1 MCGIIGYK
9 GKNSAVEVL
18 LKGLKNLEYRGYDS
32 AGVALTKNN
41 ELKVIK
47 SVGKISKLEEKI
59 NNENLDTYN
68 IGIAHTRWATNGGVT
83 LENAH
88 PHTVGKVTLVH
99 NGIIE
104 NADELKKELQSEGV
118 VFNSDTD
125 TEVVAAIINK
135 YLENDVISS
144 LTNAL
149 KNLKGSYALGII
161 IEGDKKIYVA
171 KNKSPLVL
179 GVTKDEKFFASDVT
193 AINDYTNEFIFMD
206 DGEIGVI
213 DNEVTIYK
221 DMKET
226 PKKIEIIEFDLSS
239 KDKQGYKHYMLKEIN
254 EEPIRLEKTLI
265 PYIEDLSKLPN
276 LKKYDEIHIIGCGS
290 AMYAGMV
297 GKTLLEEKAGVRT
310 ICEVASEYRYK
321 NVIYDKRT
329 LVILI
334 SQSGETA
341 DTIAALEKAKENNID
356 TLAIVNVK
364 TSTIARKS
372 DNQIFIEAGE
382 EVAVATT
389 KAYLLQA
396 AVLSLL
402 SLKLAYDKGII
413 NDISNYLN
421 EFRNISK
428 YVKNIIDKEN
438 DYKGIVSLIKDK
450 EDIFFIGR
458 KLDYAMCLEGSLKL
472 KEVSYIHSEAYQAG
486 ELKHGTISLI
496 EDDMPVFSIIT
507 DDDIADKTYSNLLE
521 VASRGATTILIT
533 KKSLKQDI
541 PNEILV
547 DDMSDFTISLLVIPI
562 LQIIAYYTALERGCD
577 IDKPKNLAKSV
588 TVE

>member
-18 LKGLKNLEYRGYDS
+18 IKGLKNLEYRGYDS
-32 AGVALTKNN
+32 AGVALYKDK

-59 NNENLDTYN
+59 NSENLDTYN
-68 IGIAHTRWATNGGVT
+68 IGIAHTRWATNGAVT

-104 NADELKKELQSEGV
+104 NAEEVKRNLEAEGV

-135 YLENDVISS
+135 YLEEDVISS
-144 LTNAL
+144 ITNAL
-149 KNLKGSYALGII
+149 KELTGSYALGII
-161 IEGDKKIYVA
+161 IDGDEKIYVA

-206 DGEIGVI
+206 DGEIGII
-213 DNEVTIYK
+213 DDEVTIYK
-221 DMKET
+221 DKKEI
-226 PKKIEIIEFDLSS
+226 PKKIETIEFDLSS

-265 PYIEDLSKLPN
+265 PYLDDLSKLPN
-276 LKKYDEIHIIGCGS
+276 LRKYDEIHIIGCGS

-364 TSTIARKS
+364 TS
-372 DNQIFIEAGE
+372 F
-382 EVAVATT
+382 
-389 KAYLLQA
+389 
-396 AVLSLL
+396 SLW
-402 SLKLAYDKGII
+402 
-413 NDISNYLN
+413 
-421 EFRNISK
+421 E
-428 YVKNIIDKEN
+428 
-438 DYKGIVSLIKDK
+438 
-450 EDIFFIGR
+450 
-458 KLDYAMCLEGSLKL
+458 
-472 KEVSYIHSEAYQAG
+472 
-486 ELKHGTISLI
+486 
-496 EDDMPVFSIIT
+496 
-507 DDDIADKTYSNLLE
+507 
-521 VASRGATTILIT
+521 
-533 KKSLKQDI
+533 
-541 PNEILV
+541 
-547 DDMSDFTISLLVIPI
+547 
-562 LQIIAYYTALERGCD
+562 
-577 IDKPKNLAKSV
+577 
-588 TVE
+588 